1 MTKETTEW
9 GNWRPRLGQLC
20 PATEEQEQGRDWGK
34 QRWEEE
40 YVFGLP
46 ESTCHFLLEIPM
58 S

>member
-1 MTKETTEW
+1 M
-9 GNWRPRLGQLC
+9 GGIWRPRLGQLH
-20 PATEEQEQGRDWGK
+20 PATEEQEQGRDWERQG
-34 QRWEEE
+34 WEEE